1 MHIMRERWRASIIRL
16 EREKRYVC
24 NKNGSRKCIIIF
36 RDGIKVGARVEERE
50 GREEDCKVNYMC
62 DITQFLAEQPVLSV
76 ADLYQ
81 CCQRLT
87 STSAVRG

>member
-36 RDGIKVGARVEERE
+36 RNGIRVGVGVEESE

-62 DITQFLAEQPVLSV
+62 VITQFFAKQLVLSE
-76 ADLYQ
+76 ADL
-81 CCQRLT
+81 
-87 STSAVRG
+87 